1 MSDSIP
7 HSLSGQ
13 VAVVT
18 GGARG
23 IGLGIAKRLAT
34 EGCRVVVW
42 DVTPDALDA
51 AEFSPAFMTRVDVA
65 SRASVEAAVAATV
78 QAVGPIDIMVN
89 NAGINGPVMPVWDYS
104 DEDWDKVLAVDLTGV
119 FYCCRAVVPQMRE
132 RGYGRI
138 INVASIAGKEGMPG
152 IAAYSAAKAGVIGFT
167 KAFAKELASSG
178 VSVNAIAPVIT
189 ETDLFKEMTAE
200 HIANAKSKIP
210 MGRFLLIP
218 EIASMV
224 AFIASPECSFTTGF
238 TFDLSGGRATY

>member
-1 MSDSIP
+1 MTDVK
-7 HSLSGQ
+7 HRALRGQ

-23 IGLGIAKRLAT
+23 IGLGIAKRLSDD
-34 EGCRVVVW
+34 GCRAVVW
-42 DVTPDALDA
+42 DVNAFSADAGDFA
-51 AEFSPAFMTRVDVA
+51 PEFSTRVDVSDA
-65 SRASVEAAVAATV
+65 ASVKNAVAATV
-78 QAVGPIDIMVN
+78 EAMGPIDIMIN
-89 NAGINGPVMPVWDYS
+89 NAGINGPVMPVWEYTDA
-104 DEDWDKVLAVDLTGV
+104 DWARVLAIDLTGV

-167 KAFAKELASSG
+167 KALAKELANSG

-200 HIANAKSKIP
+200 HIASAKGKIP
-210 MGRFLLIP
+210 MGRFLQIP
-218 EIASMV
+218 EIAAMV
-224 AFIASPECSFTTGF
+224 AFVASPECSFTTGF